1 MRTLSLVLNLFL
13 LLQSAL
19 LAQAGSSVMSV
30 ILTEDLR
37 TWNTNKSFIL
47 VTEAD
52 GTQTNLVLER
62 ITGVGSIREVAI
74 KANEKRLVETL
85 NQYLQKGWKILSVNS
100 INYDSEGSAYL
111 TITRYVLEKKIE

>member
-1 MRTLSLVLNLFL
+1 MRTFLLVLNLFL
-13 LLQSAL
+13 FSQTAL
-19 LAQAGSSVMSV
+19 LAQTGSSVMSV

-37 TWNTNKSFIL
+37 VWNTNKSFIL

-52 GTQTNLVLER
+52 GTQTNLALER
-62 ITGVGSIREVAI
+62 ITGVGSIREEAI

-85 NQYLQKGWKILSVNS
+85 NLYFQKGWKILSVNT

-111 TITRYVLEKKIE
+111 TITRYVLEKKVE